1 MVVKWAKKATD
12 APYGDIVV
20 PTQSLIARYELLGRL
35 GRGGMAEVWLARA
48 IGLRDFEKIVV
59 LKRILRHKREDPRF
73 IGMLRDEARVVATLD
88 HPNIVHTLDVGLEGE
103 ELFIT
108 MEYLHGEDVKS
119 VIGSARKVGELIPLE
134 LVVQIAMG
142 VAAGLHHAHEQTD
155 SKGRALNIVHR
166 DVSPAN
172 VIVTHHSGVKLID
185 FGIAVAKSRKE
196 HTAVGMLKGKAAYM
210 SPEQCRGQPLDRRCD
225 VFALGI
231 LLYEMTTM
239 VRPFEGESHLAVMHQ
254 LCNEDPVPPSKL
266 RKEYPAA
273 LERVVLRALQ
283 RDPEQ
288 RHQSAFEMLEE
299 LERVTRDCT
308 LHALPGAL
316 ARYLEHLFGPRPH
329 PWHTARKQLS
339 AAGRTD
345 FETTQTSQKAE
356 KPKTNISPAT
366 TETPLAAAGVPE
378 LVPVPHDLQED
389 EATGVEF
396 PVVSTQRAMP
406 AIPDAEYLALSA
418 AARPANRSSL
428 MIVSGSVVA
437 AAALVGLA
445 SWYSSDA
452 PLATGPMV
460 AASVA
465 SVVPTAPDPRPAV
478 APDAPRVSAPS
489 PAVVST
495 PAPTP
500 EPSPTAVQA
509 AETSLGEKELPQEPP
524 HRSVPRKSGKDSAD
538 TRDAEARRL
547 LQQARSML
555 YRNPRAAIDLT
566 LKSLTFN
573 RTAAAYS
580 LLGIS
585 ACRLQDELMAK
596 KAYRN
601 LTGRLRKDVAASCKR
616 VGVELK

>member
-1 MVVKWAKKATD
+1 
-12 APYGDIVV
+12 
-20 PTQSLIARYELLGRL
+20 
-35 GRGGMAEVWLARA
+35 MAEVWLARA

-119 VIGSARKVGELIPLE
+119 ILGSARKVGELIPLE

-254 LCNEDPVPPSKL
+254 LCNEDPVPPSEL
-266 RKEYPAA
+266 RKDYPAA
-273 LERVVLRALQ
+273 LERVVLRALH
-283 RDPEQ
+283 RDPDK
-288 RHQSAFEMLEE
+288 RHQSAFEVLEE

-329 PWHTARKQLS
+329 PWHTARKQLA
-339 AAGRTD
+339 AAGRAD
-345 FETTQTSQKAE
+345 LETTQTSQKPE
-356 KPKTNISPAT
+356 KPKTAIPPMTA
-366 TETPLAAAGVPE
+366 ETALASGGVPE
-378 LVPVPHDLQED
+378 LVPVPHDQQED
-389 EATGVEF
+389 ETAGVAF
-396 PVVSTQRAMP
+396 VAISTQRAIP

-418 AARPANRSSL
+418 AGPPEDRSSL
-428 MIVSGSVVA
+428 MIVTGSVVA

-445 SWYSSDA
+445 TRYSSEA
-452 PLATGPMV
+452 PLAVGPV
-460 AASVA
+460 VVVASVA
-465 SVVPTAPDPRPAV
+465 SVVPETPSRLPPSQAPAAAQKSESSPAV
-478 APDAPRVSAPS
+478 APAPTQMP
-489 PAVVST
+489 T
-495 PAPTP
+495 PAPAPAIETASK
-500 EPSPTAVQA
+500 EQESPQ
-509 AETSLGEKELPQEPP
+509 KPP
-524 HRSVPRKSGKDSAD
+524 RRSVPRAPKKDSANA
-538 TRDAEARRL
+538 RGAEARRL
-547 LQQARSML
+547 LQQARTML
-555 YRNPRAAIDLT
+555 FRNPRATLDLT
-566 LKSLTFN
+566 LKSLALK

-580 LLGIS
+580 LLGMS
-585 ACRLQDELMAK
+585 ACRLQDEIMAK

-601 LTGRLRKDVAASCKR
+601 LTGRLREDVAASCKR
-616 VGVELK
+616 AGVELK